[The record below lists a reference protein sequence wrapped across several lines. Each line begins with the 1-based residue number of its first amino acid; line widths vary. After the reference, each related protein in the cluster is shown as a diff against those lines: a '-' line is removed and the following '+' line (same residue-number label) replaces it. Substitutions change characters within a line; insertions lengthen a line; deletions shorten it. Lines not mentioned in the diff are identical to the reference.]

1 MRGLITQ
8 DNYQREPTRYLYI
21 NGIRHSNSAAKFW
34 PALIEEAEHV
44 NPATD
49 RIMIRGISAGEL
61 DTRQLFPEVWLRKDL
76 ETLLHHNLE
85 EVMRQTAAE
94 LELTGPPSSV
104 NVTLLSKND
113 QEITR
118 AELPLDCI
126 DADLLSFFLVWI
138 LRWSGIDESKWN
150 NEFIEGSFHAEDR
163 FNKRE
168 YDFSFTLHNN
178 HLSEGL
184 YDRTCTLPI
193 RISHTLSS
201 RNVSGPDH
209 K

>member
-1 MRGLITQ
+1 MSGLIARE
-8 DNYQREPTRYLYI
+8 NYQRKPTRYLFI
-21 NGIRHSNSAAKFW
+21 NDIAYSNSAAKFW
-34 PALIEEAEHV
+34 PALVDEAGFL
-44 NPATD
+44 NPAI
-49 RIMIRGISAGEL
+49 RKIAIRGTSAGEL
-61 DTRQLFPEVWLRKDL
+61 EKQQLFPGLMHGKEMEK
-76 ETLLHHNLE
+76 LLHKNLE

-94 LELTGPPSSV
+94 LELTGPPPSV

-118 AELPLDCI
+118 TELPLDCI

-138 LRWSGIDESKWN
+138 LRWSGTDESKWN

-178 HLSEGL
+178 HLAEGL

-201 RNVSGPDH
+201 RNGSGPDH